1 MLKPKRR
8 PPMGNAGKRIARSK
22 ALLLFNG
29 RDCIQVGLA
38 IFRCDVTLLIDKNL
52 GIVNRCAIPLRYAA
66 NDCNRKLP
74 GGFLKTRDKPVGPQ
88 SSMIL
93 HYPHRVAGI
102 NHFRKNNQ
110 LRASLLS
117 STRKVPNLEKICVRI
132 TEQTGDLS
140 GSDLHVDSGTIR

>member
-38 IFRCDVTLLIDKNL
+38 IFRFDVTLLIDKNL

-74 GGFLKTRDKPVGPQ
+74 GDFLEFKKESISPRSGVGLN
-88 SSMIL
+88 SRR
-93 HYPHRVAGI
+93 RVSGI
-102 NHFRKNNQ
+102 NHFWKNNQ
-110 LRASLLS
+110 LRTSLLS
-117 STRKVPNLEKICVRI
+117 STRKVA
-132 TEQTGDLS
+132 
-140 GSDLHVDSGTIR
+140 